1 MNEMCALIRAQSTA
15 FSDEDVMEMIRK
27 AYSSERMD
35 ALELVYYPYYFV
47 SYVMH
52 LKKFWKSYT
61 CQLSITIDSVSGV
74 CSLADHSL
82 STEMVEVSENQ
93 IVPCE
98 MTETEAIDAAHS
110 FLKKNVLLNL
120 KFTAPEFHIEH
131 CQSFYR
137 PYWVV
142 KNDRNDE
149 RTDPI
154 QMIVD
159 AVTGKYY
166 LS

>member
-27 AYSSERMD
+27 AYPSERMD

-61 CQLSITIDSVSGV
+61 CQLSITIDCVSGV

-82 STEMVEVSENQ
+82 STEMVEVSEKQ

-98 MTETEAIDAAHS
+98 LTEIEAIDAA
-110 FLKKNVLLNL
+110 
-120 KFTAPEFHIEH
+120 
-131 CQSFYR
+131 
-137 PYWVV
+137 
-142 KNDRNDE
+142 
-149 RTDPI
+149 
-154 QMIVD
+154 
-159 AVTGKYY
+159 
-166 LS
+166 